1 MKNRI
6 INRIVRLLQWIRSL
20 FYASLSTGHFVGP
33 TMFIGSNAKIM
44 KGVLIGVGSVI
55 ANGSIVVGEIPSGVI
70 AGGNPARVLKVIVE

>member
-1 MKNRI
+1 
-6 INRIVRLLQWIRSL
+6 
-20 FYASLSTGHFVGP
+20 
-33 TMFIGSNAKIM
+33 MFIGSNAKIM